1 MPSNGHG
8 GRRRGTGRPR
18 GAVGRQDRV
27 LRTSWASVARKHADA
42 ALATL
47 AMIMKDNGEPAAV
60 RVRAA
65 NDVLDRGYGRPPTQS
80 IEVLTPPSEIP
91 ELPTQR
97 EIEAELKRR
106 GLPTVSEL
114 VAQERDRKAAVTAAR
129 PEIQPRFAQQRRA
142 APARD
147 QLEICDR
154 TARDLEVQFTATWSD
169 GPIFELRERK
179 MRPTRQHNPG
189 RCEAQPN
196 KGRLGGWIV

>member
-1 MPSNGHG
+1 MPT
-8 GRRRGTGRPR
+8 R
-18 GAVGRQDRV
+18 D
-27 LRTSWASVARKHADA
+27 
-42 ALATL
+42 ALA
-47 AMIMKDNGEPAAV
+47 
-60 RVRAA
+60 
-65 NDVLDRGYGRPPTQS
+65 
-80 IEVLTPPSEIP
+80 
-91 ELPTQR
+91 
-97 EIEAELKRR
+97 
-106 GLPTVSEL
+106 TVSEL

-154 TARDLEVQFTATWSD
+154 TVRDLEVQFTATWSD

-196 KGRLGGWIV
+196 KGRLGVWIVQRASLHWVESSARSRGSSRYIVIALPRALVPQVGVTKRAPEYANFLVAGELAQQTPSGTSSCRSRSRRGSPALQHR

>member
-106 GLPTVSEL
+106 GLPCGHGRTCSLPRPVEN
-114 VAQERDRKAAVTAAR
+114 DPTATSAGCC
-129 PEIQPRFAQQRRA
+129 
-142 APARD
+142 
-147 QLEICDR
+147 CDR
-154 TARDLEVQFTATWSD
+154 RFRSHRRPLWPRRFLRWKGNRANTA
-169 GPIFELRERK
+169 P
-179 MRPTRQHNPG
+179 
-189 RCEAQPN
+189 
-196 KGRLGGWIV
+196 

>member
-91 ELPTQR
+91 ELPTQ
-97 EIEAELKRR
+97 E
-106 GLPTVSEL
+106 
-114 VAQERDRKAAVTAAR
+114 
-129 PEIQPRFAQQRRA
+129 
-142 APARD
+142 
-147 QLEICDR
+147 
-154 TARDLEVQFTATWSD
+154 
-169 GPIFELRERK
+169 
-179 MRPTRQHNPG
+179 TRSLDDVP
-189 RCEAQPN
+189 
-196 KGRLGGWIV
+196 V

>member
-1 MPSNGHG
+1 MPT
-8 GRRRGTGRPR
+8 R
-18 GAVGRQDRV
+18 D
-27 LRTSWASVARKHADA
+27 
-42 ALATL
+42 ALA
-47 AMIMKDNGEPAAV
+47 
-60 RVRAA
+60 
-65 NDVLDRGYGRPPTQS
+65 
-80 IEVLTPPSEIP
+80 
-91 ELPTQR
+91 
-97 EIEAELKRR
+97 
-106 GLPTVSEL
+106 TVSEL

-154 TARDLEVQFTATWSD
+154 TVRDLEVQFTATWSD

-196 KGRLGGWIV
+196 KGRLGVWIVQRASLHWVESSARSRGSSRYMQSS